1 MRTKTLLLTAALA
14 AVGTLGANAQV
25 FSVNA
30 VGYVNK
36 TVPANGFAMIS
47 NPLIAPTNTIEA
59 LFAGQLPNGT
69 QIFMWNTTTK
79 SFDIDQFDTEFG
91 WNTLGSRELRPG
103 QGIFIKNPGATE
115 IKITFVGEVPQGTG
129 ANSLK
134 TPLVPGFQIVSSQV
148 PQAGTPTELG
158 YTAANGDQIYQ
169 WNVTGQRYD
178 AASFDAEFGWS
189 PEPKSLDVGDAFFLS
204 KTAAGTWERS
214 FTVNQ

>member
-1 MRTKTLLLTAALA
+1 MRTKTVLLTAALVA
-14 AVGTLGANAQV
+14 AGSLAANAQV

-36 TVPANGFAMIS
+36 TVLSRGFALIS
-47 NPLIAPTNTIEA
+47 NPLIAPTNTVQA
-59 LFAGQLPNGT
+59 LLTGQVPQDT
-69 QIFMWNTTTK
+69 QIFVWNLTTRAFQ
-79 SFDIDQFDTEFG
+79 SDQYDTEFG
-91 WNTLGSRELRPG
+91 WGELANQQLTPG
-103 QGIFIKNPGATE
+103 GGFFIKNNSANE

-158 YTAANGDQIYQ
+158 YVAANEDQIYQ
-169 WNVTGQRYD
+169 WSVSGQRYEV
-178 AASFDAEFGWS
+178 AAFDTEFGWS
-189 PEPKSLDVGDAFFLS
+189 PEPRALDVGEAFFLNR
-204 KTAAGTWERS
+204 KTAGTWERS